1 MKRNLL
7 GVALLFFVALRSD
20 ANSSGCEGP
29 LDSNRVKKVGDAIVF
44 TSPRLNVDADGAP
57 NAYRLD
63 GKGLSYT
70 CNGVVA
76 VENGKRVT
84 PTSDPAN
91 WQKKCNAAWKQA
103 LQSGDYSNVAIFG
116 FQTGK
121 QNKPVVQGQG
131 DPFPGEAFITT
142 TSVPITD
149 APKGTQRHEIDA
161 TKIPYIVLSGNVVK
175 KYQVKPG
182 DIAVVYRP
190 ATDKLAYAVFGD
202 GGNLGEG
209 SVKLHVDLGNNPIV
223 IRDGVGRAK
232 RRIEDQVV
240 TIVFPSRTTTPILDH
255 EKWLAEIKSMGDK
268 ALMDFGGG
276 ERVKKCA
283 MP

>member
-121 QNKPVVQGQG
+121 QEPG
-131 DPFPGEAFITT
+131 DRYRRKGT
-142 TSVPITD
+142 TSH
-149 APKGTQRHEIDA
+149 ANLQSGGR
-161 TKIPYIVLSGNVVK
+161 LSRRL
-175 KYQVKPG
+175 
-182 DIAVVYRP
+182 YRR
-190 ATDKLAYAVFGD
+190 G
-202 GGNLGEG
+202 
-209 SVKLHVDLGNNPIV
+209 
-223 IRDGVGRAK
+223 
-232 RRIEDQVV
+232 
-240 TIVFPSRTTTPILDH
+240 
-255 EKWLAEIKSMGDK
+255 
-268 ALMDFGGG
+268 
-276 ERVKKCA
+276 
-283 MP
+283 